1 MRGTPIAL
9 MTSAGAA
16 VLVAIGIAG
25 HAYYSAP
32 LAGRVRSD
40 MHAWLRPSGYVG
52 QTAGVV
58 AFLFFLF
65 IWLYPV
71 RKKFPKLAFTG
82 SVCRWLDLHVV
93 AGLLIPLLVAT
104 HAAWRFTGV
113 IGLGYAAMVLVCIS
127 GVVGRYLYVRIPR
140 SRSGLELSLDEVRA
154 ERLTLVGEITQ
165 ETGLAPEA
173 VLATLEPKAPAKEGG
188 LGAALARMVA
198 DDFARR
204 RAARR
209 LLEECKRS
217 GRGGAAPDPAALRRV
232 MRLARRQMALD
243 QQVRMLDATHRVF
256 RFWHAAHRP
265 VAFAALLAVVVHV
278 VVVIAMGSTWFS

>member
-1 MRGTPIAL
+1 
-9 MTSAGAA
+9 MTSVGVA

-52 QTAGVV
+52 QTAGII

-71 RKKFPKLAFTG
+71 RKRFPKLAFTG
-82 SVCRWLDLHVV
+82 PVCRWLDLHVV

-113 IGLGYAAMVLVCIS
+113 IGLGYGAMVLVCIS

-140 SRSGLELSLDEVRA
+140 SRTGLELSLEEVQA
-154 ERLTLVGEITQ
+154 ERVTLLGQITR
-165 ETGLAPEA
+165 ETGLTAET
-173 VLATLEPKAPAKEGG
+173 VSATLEPKSPPKSGG
-188 LGAALARMVA
+188 IGAALAHMVA

-209 LLEECKRS
+209 LLDECKRS
-217 GRGGAAPDPAALRRV
+217 GRDGAAPRPAVLRRV
-232 MRLARRQMALD
+232 VRLARQQMALD

-265 VAFAALLAVVVHV
+265 VALAALLAVVIHV